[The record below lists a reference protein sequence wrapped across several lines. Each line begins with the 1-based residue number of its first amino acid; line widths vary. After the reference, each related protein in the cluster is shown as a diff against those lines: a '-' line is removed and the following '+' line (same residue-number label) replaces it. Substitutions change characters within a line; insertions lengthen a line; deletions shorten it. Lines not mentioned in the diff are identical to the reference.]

1 MHEEAQNALNAEEG
15 QEAQRM
21 PLNAEEE
28 KVSQNALNSVERRG
42 RGTGRLK
49 CQRGTGCLK
58 CRGRARGTE
67 DALKMQRKRKCH
79 RVP

>member
-28 KVSQNALNSVERRG
+28 KVSQNALNSV
-42 RGTGRLK
+42 
-49 CQRGTGCLK
+49 K
-58 CRGRARGTE
+58 CRSTCIKENMMAH
-67 DALKMQRKRKCH
+67 MKRDVYK
-79 RVP
+79 RDVYKRD

>member
-28 KVSQNALNSVERRG
+28 QEAQDALNGV
-42 RGTGRLK
+42 
-49 CQRGTGCLK
+49 K
-58 CRGRARGTE
+58 CRSTCIKENIMAR
-67 DALKMQRKRKCH
+67 MKRDVCK
-79 RVP
+79 RDVYKRD